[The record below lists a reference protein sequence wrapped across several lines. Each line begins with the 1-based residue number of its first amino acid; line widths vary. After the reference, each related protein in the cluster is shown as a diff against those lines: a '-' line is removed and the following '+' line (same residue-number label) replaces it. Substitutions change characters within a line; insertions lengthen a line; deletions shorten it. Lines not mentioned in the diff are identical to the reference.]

1 MKLNYKIKSFALV
14 AAFAASL
21 AACTED
27 IADVRLEPGLNTI
40 QNQNVTAFTA
50 EVEGY
55 ITAQNEGFTEVGVV
69 YSTSENPSLSD
80 GSKVIFG
87 EERTKAAFKVT
98 LTDLDYATKY
108 YARAYGIYPGGTI
121 YGAEQTF
128 TTLPR
133 VPMVSISSL
142 TYEDGASAA
151 FTAEVNDDGRGEVT
165 ERGVVYATA
174 ANPTVETGYKV
185 VDDEA
190 GLGVFEGVLEE
201 LLGNT
206 AYFVRAYAINKGGV
220 GYGEDKEFTTEI
232 LWAEVETGDVTA
244 INKTTATLNGA
255 TPYDGGAEITA
266 RGFVWGL
273 SDAPGL
279 NDNLV
284 DMMDAE
290 GDAFSFVLEELELN
304 TVYYVRAFATNSK
317 GTAFGETKMFKTLA
331 DITKLHVVGDYNG
344 WTNNASAPYIIS
356 TESSEGLAVGYIYL
370 TAGGFKLIMEPGSWA
385 DETTFGDDGTGNL
398 TNPGANIPVAEDG
411 YYYITANLSDMSYS
425 LLKMNW
431 GIIGDA
437 TPGGWDAQTALTY
450 DSELKV
456 LKGAYALTAGAFKFR
471 ANDNWSNNYG
481 SNDADGNL
489 QVDGANIP
497 VAVAGDYAVTLDLST
512 PNVFKY
518 EANRWGLIG
527 GATPGGWDSDTFM
540 TWDATNK
547 VFTVTVDLTN
557 DQYKFR
563 ANGAWDIN
571 LGGALGALELDG
583 SNIDVTA
590 GNYTITLDPWT
601 KVATATLNE

>member
-1 MKLNYKIKSFALV
+1 MKRNRVHKLLAVFGAM
-14 AAFAASL
+14 AFTL

-27 IADVRLEPGLNTI
+27 ISDERLPAGLTTM
-40 QNQNVTAFTA
+40 QTMNVTAFTA

-411 YYYITANLSDMSYS
+411 YYYITANLSDMSYT

-518 EANRWGLIG
+518 EANHWGLIG

>member
-14 AAFAASL
+14 AAFAATL

-174 ANPTVETGYKV
+174 ANPTVETGDKV

-331 DITKLHVVGDYNG
+331 DITKLHVVGDYNE
-344 WTNNASAPYIIS
+344 WTNDASAPYIIS

-398 TNPGANIPVAEDG
+398 TNVGDNIPVADDG
-411 YYYITANLSDMSYS
+411 YYYITANLSDMSYT

-518 EANRWGLIG
+518 EANHWGLIG

-547 VFTVTVDLTN
+547 VFTVTVDLTT

>member
-14 AAFAASL
+14 AAFAATL

-174 ANPTVETGYKV
+174 ANPTVETGDKV

-220 GYGEDKEFTTEI
+220 GYGEDKEFITEI

-290 GDAFSFVLEELELN
+290 GDAFSFVLEELDLN

-331 DITKLHVVGDYNG
+331 DITKLHVVGDYNE
-344 WTNNASAPYIIS
+344 WTNDASAPYIIS

-411 YYYITANLSDMSYS
+411 YYYITANLSDMSYT

-518 EANRWGLIG
+518 EANHWGLIG

-547 VFTVTVDLTN
+547 VFTVTVDLTT

-571 LGGALGALELDG
+571 LGGALGALEPNG

>member
-14 AAFAASL
+14 AAFAATL

-40 QNQNVTAFTA
+40 QNQNVTALTA

-55 ITAQNEGFTEVGVV
+55 VMAKDEAFTEVGIV
-69 YSTSENPSLSD
+69 YAFTQEPTID
-80 GSKVIFG
+80 DSKAIFEG
-87 EERTKAAFKVT
+87 ERTKASFKVT
-98 LTDLDYATKY
+98 LTGLDYARKY
-108 YARAYGIYPGGTI
+108 YARAYGIYPGGVL
-121 YGAEQTF
+121 YGEELTF

-206 AYFVRAYAINKGGV
+206 AYFVCAYAINKGGV

-290 GDAFSFVLEELELN
+290 GDAFSFVLEELDLN

-331 DITKLHVVGDYNG
+331 DITKLHVVGDYNE
-344 WTNNASAPYIIS
+344 WTNDASAPYIIS

-398 TNPGANIPVAEDG
+398 TKVGDNIPVADDG
-411 YYYITANLSDMSYS
+411 YYYITANLSDMSYT

-518 EANRWGLIG
+518 EANHWGLIG

-547 VFTVTVDLTN
+547 VFTVTVDLTT

>member
-14 AAFAASL
+14 AAFAATL

-174 ANPTVETGYKV
+174 ANPTVETGDKV

-290 GDAFSFVLEELELN
+290 GDAFSFVLEELDLN

-331 DITKLHVVGDYNG
+331 DITKLHVVGDYNE
-344 WTNNASAPYIIS
+344 WTNDASAPYIIS

-398 TNPGANIPVAEDG
+398 TNVGDNIPVADDG
-411 YYYITANLSDMSYS
+411 YYYITANLSDMSYT

-518 EANRWGLIG
+518 EANHWGLIG

-547 VFTVTVDLTN
+547 VFTVTVDLTT